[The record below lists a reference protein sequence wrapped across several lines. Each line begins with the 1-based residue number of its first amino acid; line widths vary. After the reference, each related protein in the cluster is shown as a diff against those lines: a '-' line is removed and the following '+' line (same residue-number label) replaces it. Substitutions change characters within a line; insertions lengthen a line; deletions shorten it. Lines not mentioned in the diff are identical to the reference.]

1 MMGRYCIDLNN
12 YERFPTREII
22 IGNTPMGSMHPIR
35 LQSMTNVSAK
45 DIKATIN
52 QCKEIFDAGADYVRI
67 ATPNIEEAESLKE
80 IKFQLNKSGYNKPL
94 IADVHFNPV
103 IAEIAAR
110 NVEKVRINPGNYV
123 DKRASFKHRIF
134 TDVEYK
140 NELEKMRYGLE
151 PLVKICKQYGTAIR
165 IGSNHGSLSDR
176 IMSKYGNTPEGMVEA
191 AMEYMHI
198 FSDLGFYN
206 LVVSMKAS
214 SVQIMI
220 KASRLL
226 NSRMLE
232 NGWNFPQHLG
242 VTEAGEGEDGRV
254 RSALGIGSLLQ
265 DGIGDT
271 IRVSLTENPIEEIK
285 FAKKLI
291 QPFIERR
298 RKIQIIPTSKSQYN
312 PYLIEPK
319 NDCSFLPGE
328 KISIIGNDESK
339 TCTLLNDLNFK
350 ETVDKTC
357 NNIIIP
363 YKEWKNNTF
372 NTNCIPLITAEDVLN
387 EGIVYNIPTAIIKS
401 NINDLN
407 RIKKL
412 LGKKIS
418 NYVFLVD
425 TNTDFPIGELR
436 SFYNNV
442 KKQFPDSAIIA
453 LLSSYTPD
461 FEEQII
467 DICLFPGATMIDN
480 LIDGLWI
487 KTSAK
492 SVDSTYNIV
501 SNLLQA
507 CGYRRSKAEFVSCPG
522 CGRTNFDLETAVRR
536 VKHKLS
542 HLKNLKIAIMG
553 CIVNGPG
560 EMADADYGY
569 VGAGHG
575 KIHLY
580 KGKDPIKKNISEGK
594 ALDELIAL
602 IKENQDWQEPN

>member
-1 MMGRYCIDLNN
+1 MGRYCIDLAN
-12 YERFPTREII
+12 YERFPTREIN

-45 DIKATIN
+45 DIKATIK

-67 ATPNIEEAESLKE
+67 ATPGINEAESLKE
-80 IKFQLNKSGYNKPL
+80 IREQLNKTGYDKPL

-103 IAEIAAR
+103 IAETAAR
-110 NVEKVRINPGNYV
+110 IVEKVRINPGNYV
-123 DKRASFKHRIF
+123 DKRASFKKNIF
-134 TDVEYK
+134 TDDEYQ
-140 NELEKMRYGLE
+140 NELEKIRDGLE
-151 PLVKICKQYGTAIR
+151 PLVKICKYYGTAIR

-176 IMSKYGNTPEGMVEA
+176 IMSRFGNTAEGMVEA
-191 AMEYMHI
+191 AMEYMNI
-198 FSDLGFYN
+198 FNELGFNN

-214 SVQIMI
+214 NVKIMV

-271 IRVSLTENPIEEIK
+271 IRVSLTENPVEEIK

-291 QPFIERR
+291 QTFVERR
-298 RKIQIIPTSKSQYN
+298 KKIQIIPNSNPEYN
-312 PYLIEPK
+312 PYAVEPLR
-319 NDCSFLPGE
+319 DCTFLPGE
-328 KISIIGNDESK
+328 KISIIGRDDYK
-339 TCTLLNDLNFK
+339 TNYLLNDLNYRDVVD
-350 ETVDKTC
+350 ETCKNV
-357 NNIIIP
+357 IIP
-363 YKEWKNNTF
+363 YNEWKSNTF
-372 NTNCIPLITAEDVLN
+372 NTNCIPLITAN
-387 EGIVYNIPTAIIKS
+387 EILDEGLIYNINTAIVKAS
-401 NINDLN
+401 INDLN

-412 LGKKIS
+412 LSKKIK
-418 NYVFLVD
+418 NLAFLIENV
-425 TNTDFPIGELR
+425 TDYPIGELR
-436 SFYNNV
+436 TFYNSIRKNI
-442 KKQFPDSAIIA
+442 PESALIA
-453 LLSSYTPD
+453 CVGNHNPD
-461 FEEQII
+461 FDEQLI
-467 DICLFPGATMIDN
+467 DICLYPGAAMIDN
-480 LIDGLWI
+480 LIDGIWI
-487 KTSAK
+487 KTPQK
-492 SVDSTYNIV
+492 STETTYSIV
-501 SNLLQA
+501 ANLLQA
-507 CGYRRSKAEFVSCPG
+507 CSYRRSKAEFVSCPG

-542 HLKNLKIAIMG
+542 HLKNLKIAVMG

-580 KGKDPIKKNISEGK
+580 KGKKPVKKNISEGK
-594 ALDELIAL
+594 ALEELIEL

>member
-542 HLKNLKIAIMG
+542 HLKNLKIAVMG

>member
-165 IGSNHGSLSDR
+165 VGSNHGSLSDR

-285 FAKKLI
+285 IAKKLI

-542 HLKNLKIAIMG
+542 HLKNLKIAVMG